1 MCVYDGGNMW
11 PWYCT
16 AELVDTRVIR
26 RNHPDAGHCLRCIA
40 VAMHC
45 DFFYDGMLI
54 LSSNGVFKS
63 QYLFPRISFL
73 YSLPTSLA
81 EPTRFAPHWELWLKW
96 LCEFVSQTVSKW
108 MGRICS
114 NALEWMRFS
123 SLGTCELHEFS
134 VENRSIHYS
143 QFSELSWK
151 NLQAIKCCE
160 GWAFHLSDG
169 H

>member
-1 MCVYDGGNMW
+1 MDVCVWWGKHVALILHW
-11 PWYCT
+11 R
-16 AELVDTRVIR
+16 VDTRLTR
-26 RNHPDAGHCLRCIA
+26 RNHTDAGHCLRCIA

-81 EPTRFAPHWELWLKW
+81 EPTRFAPHWELWLNW

-123 SLGTCELHEFS
+123 SLGTCEPHEFS
-134 VENRSIHYS
+134 VENRSIIHNFQSSPEKTYRLS
-143 QFSELSWK
+143 SAVKAELS
-151 NLQAIKCCE
+151 I
-160 GWAFHLSDG
+160 
-169 H
+169 